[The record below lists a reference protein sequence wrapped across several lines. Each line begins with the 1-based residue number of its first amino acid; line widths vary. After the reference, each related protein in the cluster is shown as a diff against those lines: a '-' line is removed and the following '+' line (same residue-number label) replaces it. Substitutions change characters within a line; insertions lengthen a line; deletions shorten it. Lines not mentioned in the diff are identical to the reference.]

1 MPLDG
6 LTLSETGRA
15 RPAHHERAALRVGPV
30 GAALLVHALLLA
42 LAARLVIP
50 ALPGPADAGGFP
62 LFLERTE
69 PVGAAAIPPAGPVFD
84 RLSTPQPMVV
94 DSGRTATALAP
105 VRHTGPARARTPAAA
120 AGATQSAPLAPEQ
133 AASAQPPAAAPADDG
148 RTLLPALESRI
159 DDAVRRAAILP
170 DAARRQRRQGRA
182 QIRFT
187 YRDGGVQDAQIVA
200 SSQSRLL
207 DNAAL
212 QAVRD
217 AHYPQPPLPLHGRQL
232 TLLVWIDFQLAPDQ
246 G

>member
-6 LTLSETGRA
+6 LTMTEGRW
-15 RPAHHERAALRVGPV
+15 RAHAQRSRAALRVGPV
-30 GAALLVHALLLA
+30 GAALLGHALLLA

-62 LFLERTE
+62 LFLERIE
-69 PVGAAAIPPAGPVFD
+69 PVGAAAIPPPSPVFD
-84 RLSTPQPMVV
+84 RLSPPQPMVV
-94 DSGRTATALAP
+94 DSGQTATALAP
-105 VRHTGPARARTPAAA
+105 VHHTGLARAHTPAAA
-120 AGATQSAPLAPEQ
+120 AGAAQSASPAPEQ
-133 AASAQPPAAAPADDG
+133 TASARPPAAAAPDDG
-148 RTLLPALESRI
+148 RTLLPGLESRI

-217 AHYPQPPLPLHGRQL
+217 ANYPQPPLLLRGRPL
-232 TLLVWIDFQLAPDQ
+232 TLLVWIDFRLAPDQ